1 MEALCPGQCA
11 LTSLPQQDCG
21 GGGARRGQ
29 RCFWSE
35 QCSGPTKPERGLS
48 EHRASQSTA
57 RQDPAAWELWI
68 VLPDFWADWGFQ
80 SLLGW

>member
-29 RCFWSE
+29 RCF
-35 QCSGPTKPERGLS
+35 GLNN
-48 EHRASQSTA
+48 ALA
-57 RQDPAAWELWI
+57 L
-68 VLPDFWADWGFQ
+68 Q
-80 SLLGW
+80 SLKEA